1 MKKVIVIPD
10 SFKGTLSAS
19 QVCDII
25 SERIK
30 IHFPECQI
38 IAIPIAD
45 GGEGSLQC
53 FLQAMSG
60 RIINAHCSDPFF
72 QPMTGQYGILSDGSA
87 VIEMAVCSGLP
98 LVENKKNP
106 MLTTTYGVGDLMLDA
121 LKQGCN
127 KLIICLGGSCTNDC
141 GCGMAAALGIKFF
154 DQFGNIFIPTGGT
167 LKNVHHID
175 ADELNPLIKEIPISV
190 MCDINNPLYGTNG
203 AAYIFAPQKGANDE
217 QVKILD
223 EGLKHISDI
232 IKQDLGID
240 ISKLP
245 GGGAA
250 GGMGAGINAFLNAD
264 LRMGIEVLL
273 DTVRFDEQLKDANMV
288 FTGEGKMDSQSLG
301 GKAVMGV
308 AHHAKKQDVPVIV
321 IAGGIQGDISQAYD
335 LGVTAVFSINRLPE
349 DFSIS
354 RKKSTQNLS
363 NTMDDILR
371 LMKLIEKNH

>member
-45 GGEGSLQC
+45 GGEGSIQC
-53 FLQAMSG
+53 FLRAMGG
-60 RIINAHCSDPFF
+60 RMINARCSDPFF
-72 QPMTGQYGILSDGSA
+72 QPMTGQYGILDDGSA

-106 MLTTTYGVGDLMLDA
+106 MLTTTYGVGELMLDA
-121 LKQGCN
+121 LKHGCS
-127 KLIICLGGSCTNDC
+127 KLIVCLGGSCTNDC
-141 GCGMAAALGIKFF
+141 GCGMASALGVKFF
-154 DQFGNIFIPTGGT
+154 DKFRNVFIPTGGT
-167 LKNVHHID
+167 LKNVYHID
-175 ADELNPLIKEIPISV
+175 SEELNPILKEIPISV

-217 QVKILD
+217 QCKLLD

-250 GGMGAGINAFLNAD
+250 GGMGAGISAFLNAE
-264 LRMGIEVLL
+264 LKMGIEVLL
-273 DTVRFDEQLKDANMV
+273 DAIKFNDLLKGADMV
-288 FTGEGKMDSQSLG
+288 FTGEGRMDSQSLG
-301 GKAVMGV
+301 GKAVIGV
-308 AHHAKKQDVPVIV
+308 AYRAKKQNVPVIV
-321 IAGGIQGDISQAYD
+321 LTGGIQGDIAKAYN
-335 LGVTAVFSINRLPE
+335 LGVSAVFSINRLPE
-349 DFSIS
+349 DLSIS
-354 RKKSTQNLS
+354 KNKSPQNLS
-363 NTMDDILR
+363 NTIDDILR
-371 LMKLIEKNH
+371 LIKLMEKNN